1 MELSGNLY
9 NQINTLPWQ
18 ALYEY
23 ALQKGITDNEVKNKD
38 KAQLIN
44 LLRDRDLIITKEI
57 NQLIEEYIYGD
68 RVTFSVWRFSEI
80 DPAIKEKIMLLKGE
94 QILVDNG
101 EFRNIR
107 IQNISELENRLELF
121 FVYSKAYNYMNE
133 DGKLDKVWEQHK
145 GCCWIGLDK
154 EYAAFIVKHEKM
166 IKIFISFLEHRLTK
180 TIFLVRPPL
189 SSLKKI
195 FNKSI
200 MSKIVLQGLDGEK
213 TAISRS
219 DGFTDE
225 QKIEVERVR
234 EKRYNSSGS
243 YITPICNNINAT
255 VRYNLKKG
263 NISILKHLSSK
274 ELFNW
279 TEKAIEIIFEEID
292 NLKGK
297 DVTSLFSENGQ
308 ELKWP
313 LLNSNEQDQ
322 MNWILNQLI
331 NNINQEN
338 NIFFPEDKRQILN
351 DDNLFIKILRP
362 YCEKCN
368 SYEVPIC
375 KECGRNLSSKLTEKF
390 CSCGSSI
397 QAVCQEGHR
406 LLLNKYFYI
415 PTKKCISFINNNIK
429 KIYPNFDSDYFMAIL
444 DDELVISFSENH
456 NDVEVQFD
464 EIEEFK
470 ISNFEITEEL
480 REFAKKLKE
489 KCARSCSYD
498 NIVKCL
504 NNNQQ
509 ICLPKLFYNIIPN
522 FRPQPHKGEEFGDI
536 SGSITIN
543 GKQYKM
549 IGIIKKNSSKKNQA
563 LLSTSSVSQE
573 IIRQFIEQGMI
584 DNRCD
589 LIMVVIPQN
598 IDNSFKGT
606 LRFLASLAHK
616 KIVFAELESV
626 CKLLRKAKIM

>member
-80 DPAIKEKIMLLKGE
+80 DSAIKEKIMLLKGE